1 MHPNWIPDAE
11 PPSALYAPQ
20 DTQINCD
27 GLTIFDSPGF
37 NELPGIIQ
45 RCTGLDYLI
54 VDHEVKG
61 TVLWTIE
68 KDPSADPGNPLPLK
82 YVSVAFGAR
91 PNPAKLKYFRD
102 LLTGYKITPPF

>member
-1 MHPNWIPDAE
+1 
-11 PPSALYAPQ
+11 
-20 DTQINCD
+20 
-27 GLTIFDSPGF
+27 
-37 NELPGIIQ
+37 
-45 RCTGLDYLI
+45 LDYLI